1 MRSWSSKRSRSMV
14 FIGVGGALIAAAAIG
29 AGGAIAGGVIQ
40 SNNSRQAAQTQA
52 DAARQANNQQ
62 YAMYMQA
69 RADQMPYTQ
78 AGYGALAN
86 EQALANQPMDYP
98 AWDPS
103 QYAFHAPTTGEM
115 ELDPGY
121 QFRVSEGLKA
131 LQRSGAA
138 AGMTLSGAQAKGLE
152 DWNQQAASQEYQNVF
167 NRSLDVRNTN
177 YNAAYDAWRQNW
189 NQQLTRRQ
197 QLFNEQAGIAGTGQT
212 ATQQLGSLGSA
223 TAARAGG
230 YTAGAGNALA
240 AGIMGGANAYGN
252 MFQGIGQAANQYA
265 TLRAFQQWAARQRQ
279 LGAYPD
285 STVSAA
291 ELRNAPYVS
300 YTDE

>member
-1 MRSWSSKRSRSMV
+1 MSMAPGLGRAHSMSFAIV
-14 FIGVGGALIAAAAIG
+14 AAGVGAV
-29 AGGAIAGGVIQ
+29 GAIVGGVI
-40 SNNSRQAAQTQA
+40 SANATKSAAQTQA

-86 EQALANQPMDYP
+86 EQQLAAQPMDYP
-98 AWDPS
+98 AFDPS

-115 ELDPGY
+115 QLDPGY

-167 NRSLDVRNTN
+167 NRALDVRNTN
-177 YNAAYDAWRQNW
+177 YQAAYNAWQQNW
-189 NQQLTRRQ
+189 NQQISRRQ

-212 ATQQLGSLGSA
+212 ATQQLGNLGAGTA
-223 TAARAGG
+223 TRAGG

-265 TLRAFQQWAARQRQ
+265 TLRAFQQWAAQQRQ

>member
-1 MRSWSSKRSRSMV
+1 MV
-14 FIGVGGALIAAAAIG
+14 FIGTA
-29 AGGAIAGGVIQ
+29 GAIAVGVTAAAGIASSVIQ
-40 SNNSRQAAQTQA
+40 ANAAKSAAQTQA
-52 DAARQANNQQ
+52 QAAQQAGNQQ

-86 EQALANQPMDYP
+86 EQALANQPLNYP

-115 ELDPGY
+115 QLDPGY
-121 QFRVSEGLKA
+121 EFRVREGLKA

-138 AGMTLSGAQAKGLE
+138 AGMTLSGAQAKGLA

-252 MFQGIGQAANQYA
+252 IFQGIGQAANQYA
-265 TLRAFQQWAARQRQ
+265 TLRAFQQWQANQPG
-279 LGAYPD
+279 GAN
-285 STVSAA
+285 VSP
-291 ELRNAPYVS
+291 EGYV
-300 YTDE
+300 YGTGTFNTYGPIGTGGGGANVIT